1 MRICS
6 HCALGFALALYVGLA
21 EAAPPKSAQPLV
33 GGRPVTFANTVAF
46 FRKALGRAPLKAD
59 ARIALFAEG
68 EWTNPNVYNHSAIFI
83 ENADEDMEVTFM
95 MSGDE
100 GMNWVTEFFDSPF
113 FTRRETEAF
122 FQLFHSG
129 LGTRRKNVGRFKVE
143 MSRWRPHHHEI
154 VVLSLTPSTRPGRAS
169 AGPAAR

>member
-154 VVLSLTPSTRPGRAS
+154 VVLSLTPSTRSGRAS